1 VESNLTTLDTCI
13 HTVLDV
19 NPFLPG
25 KKLPDTRAPYAK
37 KACLKRIYNDIWM
50 GSFPALI
57 AGPAKNKNLYY
68 SLYLQTY
75 LQRDVRN
82 LTQVGS
88 VISFF

>member
-1 VESNLTTLDTCI
+1 
-13 HTVLDV
+13 
-19 NPFLPG
+19 
-25 KKLPDTRAPYAK
+25 
-37 KACLKRIYNDIWM
+37 M

>member
-1 VESNLTTLDTCI
+1 
-13 HTVLDV
+13 
-19 NPFLPG
+19 
-25 KKLPDTRAPYAK
+25 
-37 KACLKRIYNDIWM
+37 M

-88 VISFF
+88 VISFFLKFPSACVSRKKTMLNLSDISNDTDITIPTAKNWFSIHQVSFHVYLV